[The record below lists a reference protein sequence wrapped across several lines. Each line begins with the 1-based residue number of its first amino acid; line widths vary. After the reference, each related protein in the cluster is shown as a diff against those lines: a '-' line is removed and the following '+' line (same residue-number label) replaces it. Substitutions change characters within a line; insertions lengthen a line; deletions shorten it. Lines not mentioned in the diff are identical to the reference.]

1 MRNYILLFLLFASF
15 VFGQETNSL
24 VLKIRENQAL
34 MKNNMSEGFKEL
46 LVLEKIAQKEKNI
59 KAKLEVLNNKAFYY
73 FTQADYDKAY
83 QIAKSL
89 EKESNNIN
97 DKRLI
102 AIAMNR
108 LGIILNFL
116 ELYDD
121 AEKKL
126 FDAQK
131 FILNNEFED
140 KNLILANNYQFLS
153 DLYTHTENYK
163 KAIYYIK
170 KAIPEYD
177 KIKDPIQKQKQKI
190 KGYGNIGL
198 QYLSIDLDSAAY
210 YFNKSLSLQDTILI
224 KNYNVSNYVG
234 LGEVYNKKGEYKK
247 SIEYLKKAE
256 ELNLKVEDS
265 YYMTSIYDLLQDSY
279 KKIGN
284 TNEHNKYKVLYLENL
299 QKENSK
305 KLNGVNT
312 LVNEVKKESQD
323 VIADNRKKTY
333 LIISFA
339 ILTSLSVILFLN
351 FQQNFRRKQ
360 LEKEEI
366 QKTLVLKE
374 KQLENLETKVSDLLH
389 EVMNLAKEN
398 SEKFYP
404 RFLDLYPDFE
414 KRLLGISPKLTKSEL
429 EFCALLKL
437 NFSSKEIAN
446 YTFISVRTV
455 QNKKYR
461 LRSKLNIPNTTD
473 TNVFFNAI

>member
-1 MRNYILLFLLFASF
+1 MSDFSRVFATLMDKLSN
-15 VFGQETNSL
+15 TNSPEEFVRKL
-24 VLKIRENQAL
+24 VELAETDTTYLSVFARLGGNLSTKSIDFA
-34 MKNNMSEGFKEL
+34 NMT
-46 LVLEKIAQKEKNI
+46 
-59 KAKLEVLNNKAFYY
+59 NKYDVKY
-73 FTQADYDKAY
+73 FTQFYNLFSKQKPETLIQY
-83 QIAKSL
+83 
-89 EKESNNIN
+89 IN
-97 DKRLI
+97 DERLI
-102 AIAMNR
+102 AIAINR
-108 LGIILNFL
+108 LGITLNFL

-131 FILNNEFED
+131 FILKNEFED

-305 KLNGVNT
+305 KLEGVNAIVKET
-312 LVNEVKKESQD
+312 KKESLSVKNANQ
-323 VIADNRKKTY
+323 RKNY
-333 LIISFA
+333 VVAISILIA
-339 ILTSLSVILFLN
+339 ILSVGFMVYFVRN
-351 FQQNFRRKQ
+351 FKYKK

-374 KQLENLETKVSDLLH
+374 KQLENLEGKVSDLLH
-389 EVMNLAKEN
+389 EVIDLAKEN
-398 SEKFYP
+398 STNFYP

-414 KRLLGISPKLTKSEL
+414 NKLLDINPKLTNSEL
-429 EFCALLKL
+429 EFCAFLRL

-461 LRSKLNIPNTTD
+461 LRNKLKIPNETD
-473 TNVFFNAI
+473 TYVFFNNM

>member
-24 VLKIRENQAL
+24 VFKIRENQAL
-34 MKNNMSEGFKEL
+34 MKSDMSEGFKEL
-46 LVLEKIAQKEKNI
+46 LALEKIAQKEKNI

-102 AIAMNR
+102 AIAINR
-108 LGIILNFL
+108 LGITLNFL

-131 FILNNEFED
+131 FILKNEFED

-305 KLNGVNT
+305 KLEGVNAIVKET
-312 LVNEVKKESQD
+312 KKESLSVKNANQ
-323 VIADNRKKTY
+323 RKNY
-333 LIISFA
+333 VVAISILIA
-339 ILTSLSVILFLN
+339 ILSVGFMVYFVRN
-351 FQQNFRRKQ
+351 FKYKK

-374 KQLENLETKVSDLLH
+374 KQLENLEGKVSDLLH
-389 EVMNLAKEN
+389 EVIDLAKEN
-398 SEKFYP
+398 STNFYP

-414 KRLLGISPKLTKSEL
+414 NKLLDINPKLTNSEL
-429 EFCALLKL
+429 EFCAFLRL

-461 LRSKLNIPNTTD
+461 LRNKLKIPNETD
-473 TNVFFNAI
+473 TYVFFNNV

>member
-1 MRNYILLFLLFASF
+1 MRRYFLLIVLFYSF
-15 VFGQETNSL
+15 VFGQKENIL
-24 VLKIRENQAL
+24 VQKIRDNQTL
-34 MKNNMSEGFKEL
+34 MKSNMDKGYKEL
-46 LVLEKIAQKEKNI
+46 LPLEKQANKENNT
-59 KAKLEVLNNKAFYY
+59 KAKLEVLNNKAFFY
-73 FTQADYDKAY
+73 FTQAQYNKAY
-83 QIAKSL
+83 KYARQL
-89 EKESNNIN
+89 EKEASEIK
-97 DKRLI
+97 DIRLI

-108 LGIILNFL
+108 VGITLNFL
-116 ELYDD
+116 GAYSES
-121 AEKKL
+121 ENKL

-131 FILNNEFED
+131 FILKNEFED

-210 YFNKSLSLQDTILI
+210 YFNKSLALQDTIEI
-224 KNYNVSNYVG
+224 TNYNVTNYSG
-234 LGEVYNKKGEYKK
+234 LGEVYNKKREYKK
-247 SIEYLKKAE
+247 AIEYLKKAE
-256 ELNLKVEDS
+256 NINNVVQDGF
-265 YYMTSIYDLLQDSY
+265 YMTTIYELMQDSY
-279 KKIGN
+279 KKTGDK
-284 TNEHNKYKVLYLENL
+284 TGYNKYKLLYLENL
-299 QKENSK
+299 QKENEE

-323 VIADNRKKTY
+323 VIDDNRKKTY

-351 FQQNFRRKQ
+351 FQRNFRRKQ
-360 LEKEEI
+360 LETEEI
-366 QKTLVLKE
+366 EKELFEKE
-374 KQLENLETKVSDLLH
+374 KKLENLETKVSDLLH

-398 SEKFYP
+398 SENFYP

-473 TNVFFNAI
+473 TNVFFNTN

>member
-34 MKNNMSEGFKEL
+34 MKSDMSEGFKEL

-108 LGIILNFL
+108 LGITLNFL

-224 KNYNVSNYVG
+224 KNYNVYS
-234 LGEVYNKKGEYKK
+234 
-247 SIEYLKKAE
+247 
-256 ELNLKVEDS
+256 
-265 YYMTSIYDLLQDSY
+265 
-279 KKIGN
+279 
-284 TNEHNKYKVLYLENL
+284 
-299 QKENSK
+299 
-305 KLNGVNT
+305 
-312 LVNEVKKESQD
+312 
-323 VIADNRKKTY
+323 
-333 LIISFA
+333 
-339 ILTSLSVILFLN
+339 
-351 FQQNFRRKQ
+351 
-360 LEKEEI
+360 
-366 QKTLVLKE
+366 
-374 KQLENLETKVSDLLH
+374 
-389 EVMNLAKEN
+389 
-398 SEKFYP
+398 
-404 RFLDLYPDFE
+404 
-414 KRLLGISPKLTKSEL
+414 
-429 EFCALLKL
+429 
-437 NFSSKEIAN
+437 
-446 YTFISVRTV
+446 
-455 QNKKYR
+455 
-461 LRSKLNIPNTTD
+461 
-473 TNVFFNAI
+473 

>member
-1 MRNYILLFLLFASF
+1 MRRYFLLIVLFYSF
-15 VFGQETNSL
+15 VFGQKENIL
-24 VLKIRENQAL
+24 VQKIRDNQNL
-34 MKNNMSEGFKEL
+34 LKSDMDKGYKEL
-46 LVLEKIAQKEKNI
+46 LPLEKQANKENNS
-59 KAKLEVLNNKAFYY
+59 KAKLEILNNKAFFY

-108 LGIILNFL
+108 LGITLNFL

-131 FILNNEFED
+131 FILKNEFED

-177 KIKDPIQKQKQKI
+177 KIKDPIQKQKI

-256 ELNLKVEDS
+256 ELNLKVEDN

-284 TNEHNKYKVLYLENL
+284 TNEHYKYKVLYLENL

-305 KLNGVNT
+305 KLEGVNAIVKET
-312 LVNEVKKESQD
+312 KKESLSVKNANQ
-323 VIADNRKKTY
+323 RKNY
-333 LIISFA
+333 VVAISILIA
-339 ILTSLSVILFLN
+339 ILSVGFMVYFVRN
-351 FQQNFRRKQ
+351 FKYKKI
-360 LEKEEI
+360 EKEEI

-374 KQLENLETKVSDLLH
+374 KQLENLEGKVSDLLH
-389 EVMNLAKEN
+389 EVIDLAKEN
-398 SEKFYP
+398 STNFYP

-414 KRLLGISPKLTKSEL
+414 NKLLEINPKLTNSEL
-429 EFCALLKL
+429 EFCAFLRL

-461 LRSKLNIPNTTD
+461 LRNKLKIPNETD
-473 TNVFFNAI
+473 TYVFFNNM